1 MTRWLLAMA
10 AAPLLAQTI
19 DFKMLDKLGEKA
31 RESSVVNLGPEQLGM
46 LSGLTSGEGKNL
58 GEVAKAIRSIQV
70 RSYEFDQ
77 KGEYDIGIVQAF
89 RDKVKATGEW
99 VNIIEVKEKGG
110 FTDISILKGPDGK
123 SKGFL
128 IVAAEP
134 REVTVVH
141 LDGPL
146 ELSSLGKLGGVLGIP
161 EIVGSGK
168 KSAGTGAAPKAKQ
181 EDDDDL

>member
-1 MTRWLLAMA
+1 
-10 AAPLLAQTI
+10 
-19 DFKMLDKLGEKA
+19 
-31 RESSVVNLGPEQLGM
+31 
-46 LSGLTSGEGKNL
+46 
-58 GEVAKAIRSIQV
+58 
-70 RSYEFDQ
+70 
-77 KGEYDIGIVQAF
+77 VQAF
-89 RDKVKATGEW
+89 RDKVKATGDW

-146 ELSSLGKLGGVLGIP
+146 DLSSLGKLGGVLGIP
-161 EIVGSGK
+161 EFVGSEK

-181 EDDDDL
+181 EDDDDDL